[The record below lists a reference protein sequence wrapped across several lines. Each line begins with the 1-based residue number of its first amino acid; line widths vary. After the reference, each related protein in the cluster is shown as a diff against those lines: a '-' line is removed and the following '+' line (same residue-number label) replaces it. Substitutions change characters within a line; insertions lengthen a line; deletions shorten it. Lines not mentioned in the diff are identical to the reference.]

1 MIIRATFENILSFNE
16 ETSISFVAGKSD
28 SHPTHVLRGQKRDD
42 ISILK
47 TGIIYGANAAGKSNI
62 IKAIQILKLIA
73 LGNWPKNLI
82 EPFKMNESNTRP
94 SKLELTFKYES
105 KYFAYGI
112 TFSILGIQEEWLY
125 EVNSRSAKKIFTR
138 EKKNKE
144 QTYSFATLKPITKKE
159 DFLFFIGRGTPE
171 KKSFLSE
178 YVYRHGEGLDS
189 VKKTFNWFNDILQII
204 FPESKYQGLTFRFEQ
219 DNDFKKDFKKLLN
232 HFNTGVVDL
241 RRFSLKKEETN
252 IPKEILDDVLSEAKP
267 GTKSFVSTP
276 YGDWYFFET
285 TEKGE
290 LEITKQKAIH
300 ESKNKKQ
307 YTFNMSEE
315 SDGTLRLLDFLP
327 MLIKLKNDNAVFLI
341 DEIDRSMHPMMSLE
355 ILNCYLSFLESNS
368 NTQLITTTH
377 ECNLLNLNFI
387 RQDEVW
393 FVEKNINGGSHL
405 TSLAEYKPREDIR
418 KGYLIGRYGA
428 IPFFASTNELNW
440 QKNV

>member
-1 MIIRATFENILSFNE
+1 MIVRATFENILSFDE

-28 SHPTHVLRGQKRDD
+28 LLPNHVLRAQKRDD

-47 TGIIYGANAAGKSNI
+47 TGIIYGANASGKSNI
-62 IKAIQILKLIA
+62 IKAIRILKQIA
-73 LGNWPKNLI
+73 LGYWPKNLI
-82 EPFKMNESNTRP
+82 EPYKMKSSDAKP
-94 SKLELTFKYES
+94 SKLELTFKYDA
-105 KYFAYGI
+105 KYYTYGVMF
-112 TFSILGIQEEWLY
+112 TILGIQEEWLY
-125 EVNSRSAKKIFTR
+125 EVNNRSAKKMFTR

-144 QTYSFATLKPITKKE
+144 QAYSFAPSRSNAKKE
-159 DFLFFIGRGTPE
+159 DFLNFLGKGTPE

-178 YVYRHGEGLDS
+178 YVDRHGENLEAIN
-189 VKKTFNWFNDILQII
+189 KAYKWFHDILQII
-204 FPESKYQGLTFRFEQ
+204 SPESKFQGLTFRFEQ
-219 DNDFKKDFKKLLN
+219 DINFQKDFKNFLN

-241 RRFSLKKEETN
+241 KRFPLKKEETN
-252 IPKEILDDVLSEAKP
+252 IPKEIIDDILSDSKP
-267 GTKSFVSTP
+267 GTKSFVSSP

-285 TEKGE
+285 TEKGI
-290 LEITKQKAIH
+290 LEITKQKTIH
-300 ESKNKKQ
+300 EGENKKQ

-341 DEIDRSMHPMMSLE
+341 DEIDRSLHPMMSLE
-355 ILNCYLSFLESNS
+355 ILNCYLSFLSNNS

-377 ECNLLNLNFI
+377 ECNLLNLNLI

-393 FVEKNINGGSHL
+393 FVEKNVNGASHL

-428 IPFFASTNELNW
+428 IPFFASINELNW

>member
-1 MIIRATFENILSFNE
+1 MIVRANFENILSFDK

-28 SHPTHVLRGQKRDD
+28 LHPNHVLRAQKRDD

-47 TGIIYGANAAGKSNI
+47 TGIIYGANASGKSNI
-62 IKAIQILKLIA
+62 IKAIRILKEIA
-73 LGNWPKNLI
+73 LGYWPKNLI
-82 EPFKMNESNTRP
+82 EPYKTKSPNEKP
-94 SKLELTFKYES
+94 SKIELTFKYDT
-105 KYFAYGI
+105 KYYTYGVEFTI
-112 TFSILGIQEEWLY
+112 GGIQEEWLY
-125 EVNSRSAKKIFTR
+125 EVNNRSAKKVFTR

-144 QTYSFATLKPITKKE
+144 QAYTFAPSRISAKKE
-159 DFLFFIGRGTPE
+159 AFLNFLGKGTPE

-178 YVYRHGEGLDS
+178 YVNRHGESLDS
-189 VKKTFNWFNDILQII
+189 INKAHNWFYDILQII
-204 FPESKYQGLTFRFEQ
+204 FPESKFQGLTFRFEQ
-219 DNDFKKDFKKLLN
+219 DINFQKDFKNFLT

-241 RRFSLKKEETN
+241 KRFPLKKEETN
-252 IPKEILDDVLSEAKP
+252 IPKEIIDDILSDSKP
-267 GTKSFVSTP
+267 GTKSFISSP
-276 YGDWYFFET
+276 SGDWYFFET
-285 TEKGE
+285 TEKGV
-290 LEITKQKAIH
+290 LEITKQKTIH
-300 ESKNKKQ
+300 ENNNKEQ

-341 DEIDRSMHPMMSLE
+341 DEIDRSLHPMMSLE
-355 ILNCYLSFLESNS
+355 ILNCYLSFLSNNL

-377 ECNLLNLNFI
+377 ECNLLNLNLI

-393 FVEKNINGGSHL
+393 FVEKNINGASHL